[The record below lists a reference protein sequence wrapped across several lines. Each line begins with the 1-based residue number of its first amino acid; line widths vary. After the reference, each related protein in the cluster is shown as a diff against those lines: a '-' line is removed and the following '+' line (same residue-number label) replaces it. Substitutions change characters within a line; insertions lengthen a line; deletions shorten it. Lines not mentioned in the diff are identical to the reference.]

1 MSKPTAKVTS
11 LDVAKRAGVSQ
22 PTVSRVFSR
31 GSMVRAG
38 LREKVEKAANELG
51 YRPNTLARSLITGK
65 SRTIGVV
72 VAYLDNPFYPE
83 ALEKL
88 SAALNVE
95 GYHISIFFAAN
106 LAEEVDPVV
115 EKLLDQQVDGMIL
128 ASVSMSNKLTQRL
141 DEVGIPF
148 VLFNRGQLGQNIAC
162 VTAANYAGG
171 RKAAEFLVA
180 GGHKHIAHISG
191 WQKSLNGQQ
200 RQAGFVD
207 YLKETGMK
215 PLACLDGQFNRD
227 NAAQA
232 TRELF
237 DRKQKPDAIFVGN
250 DHMAFA
256 VLETLKIEL
265 GLRVP
270 EDVSVIG
277 YDDVQMAGWKTHN
290 LTTLRQ
296 PANRMVEATTTM
308 LLEMIDQPTTKRKKI
323 EIDSELIIRGS
334 ARIPQNW
341 SKK

>member
-1 MSKPTAKVTS
+1 
-11 LDVAKRAGVSQ
+11 
-22 PTVSRVFSR
+22 
-31 GSMVRAG
+31 MVRAG

-88 SAALNVE
+88 SASLNDL

-106 LAEEVDPVV
+106 LEEEVDPVV
-115 EKLLDQQVDGMIL
+115 EKLLDQQVDGIIL
-128 ASVSMSNKLTQRL
+128 ASVSMSNKLTERL

-148 VLFNRGQLGQNIAC
+148 VLFNRGQLAENVAS
-162 VTAANYAGG
+162 VTAANYKGG
-171 RKAAEFLVA
+171 RTAAQFLIE
-180 GGHKHIAHISG
+180 GGHKRIAHISG

-207 YLKETGMK
+207 YLTEMGIK
-215 PLACLDGQFNRD
+215 PLACLDGEFNRMK
-227 NAAQA
+227 AAQA
-232 TRELF
+232 TRNLYAGN
-237 DRKQKPDAIFVGN
+237 QKPDAIFVGN

-270 EDVSVIG
+270 KDVSVIG
-277 YDDVQMAGWKTHN
+277 YDDVQMSAWQTYD
-290 LTTLRQ
+290 LTTMRQ
-296 PANRMVEATTTM
+296 PANRMVEATTKM
-308 LLEMIDQPTTKRKKI
+308 LLDMIEEPSTERQKI
-323 EIDSELIIRGS
+323 EIDSELIVRGS
-334 ARIPQNW
+334 ARIPAQW
-341 SKK
+341 PQ